1 MISYDE
7 VLKELEKY
15 RQDHYELTE
24 EEEKLLIEA
33 RRIKVPYSKIREV
46 FKDFNVQYCL
56 YGHVHID
63 YDQTF
68 TGIKDNIN
76 YHFVAADYL
85 KFKPKLILEI

>member
-46 FKDFNVQYCL
+46 FKDKF
-56 YGHVHID
+56 GKD
-63 YDQTF
+63 
-68 TGIKDNIN
+68 IKTNTLAHKYN
-76 YHFVAADYL
+76 R
-85 KFKPKLILEI
+85 LIEEQ